1 MNRRG
6 LVVVET
12 HPVQYHAPVYRELG
26 RLGVAVTAIYGSDF
40 SVAGYTDPEF
50 QTHVAWDTDLLSGY
64 RSVFVSRVATGG
76 ATAPLAVTGGG
87 LRAALE
93 EARPSAIMILGY
105 GLRYHR
111 RAIWDATRS
120 GHPLLFR
127 GETTDHARARTRAE
141 EGLRNQLLRAL
152 YARCSRLLYIGTRS
166 REHFLRLGCPTERLV
181 FSPYCV
187 DGTSFRSTEA
197 DRAALR
203 GRIRSE
209 WGAGEDVAVVLFSGK
224 LVERKGCRLAL
235 DAVRELVERS
245 QRQVLLVYLG
255 DGPLRDELSKRAEA
269 PLEAPD
275 EPEAPDEEDGHPG
288 VRVLFAGFQN
298 QSALSAYFHGADV
311 LVLPSRH
318 SETWGLVVNEALSHG
333 LPCVVSDA
341 VGCAPDLVEAG
352 VTGEVA
358 ESGSVESLSH
368 ALRRGLVLARRLE
381 IRRQC
386 RAKVATFS
394 VGRAAAGIAE
404 AFFEVA
410 GSEGGARAAPGL
422 GG

>member
-1 MNRRG
+1 MTGRR
-6 LVVVET
+6 LLVVET

-26 RLGVAVTAIYGSDF
+26 RLGVPVTAIYGSDF

-76 ATAPLAVTGGG
+76 ATAPLGVTGGG

-105 GLRYHR
+105 GLRFHR
-111 RAIWDATRS
+111 RAIWAATRS
-120 GHPLLFR
+120 RHPLLFR
-127 GETTDHARARTRAE
+127 GETTDHARARTRPE
-141 EGLRNQLLRAL
+141 EALRNQLLRAL

-166 REHFLRLGCPTERLV
+166 REHFLRLGCPEERMV

-187 DGTSFRSTEA
+187 DGAAFRSTEP
-197 DRAALR
+197 DRTALR
-203 GRIRSE
+203 AQIRSA
-209 WGAGEDVAVVLFSGK
+209 WGAGDDVDVVLFSGK

-235 DAVRELVERS
+235 DAAGELAQRS
-245 QRQVLLVYLG
+245 PGRVLLVYLG
-255 DGPLRDELSKRAEA
+255 DGPLRDELRKRA
-269 PLEAPD
+269 
-275 EPEAPDEEDGHPG
+275 DGHPG
-288 VRVLFAGFQN
+288 LRVLFAGFQN
-298 QSALSAYFHGADV
+298 QSALSAYFHGADL

-333 LPCVVSDA
+333 LPCVVSDG

-358 ESGSVESLSH
+358 EAGNVESLSE
-368 ALRRGLVLARRLE
+368 ALRRGLVLARRPE
-381 IRRQC
+381 IREQC

-404 AFFEVA
+404 AFCAIA
-410 GSEGGARAAPGL
+410 GSEGAHAAPAGL

>member
-1 MNRRG
+1 MNSRR
-6 LVVVET
+6 LVVLET

-26 RLGVAVTAIYGSDF
+26 RLGVPVTAIYGSDF

-50 QTHVAWDTDLLSGY
+50 QTHFAWDTDLLSGY
-64 RSVFVSRVATGG
+64 RSVFVSRVAAGG
-76 ATAPLAVTGGG
+76 GTDPKGVTGDG

-105 GLRYHR
+105 GLRFHR
-111 RAIWDATRS
+111 RAIWAAARS

-127 GETTDHARARTRAE
+127 GETTDHARQRCRAE
-141 EGLRNQLLRAL
+141 EALRNQLLRAL

-166 REHFLRLGCPTERLV
+166 REHFLRLGCPGERMV

-187 DGTSFRSTEA
+187 DSTSFRSTEP
-197 DRAALR
+197 DRTALR
-203 GRIRSE
+203 ARIRSE
-209 WGAGEDVAVVLFSGK
+209 WDADDDVAVVLFSGK

-235 DAVRELVERS
+235 DAASELVQRS
-245 QRQVLLVYLG
+245 QGSVLLVFLG
-255 DGPLRDELSKRAEA
+255 DGPLRDELRKRA
-269 PLEAPD
+269 
-275 EPEAPDEEDGHPG
+275 DGHPG
-288 VRVLFAGFQN
+288 VRVFFAGFQN
-298 QSALSAYFHGADV
+298 QRALSAYFHGADL

-333 LPCVVSDA
+333 LPCVVSDG

-358 ESGSVESLSH
+358 ETGSVESLSE
-368 ALRRGLVLARRLE
+368 ALRRGLLLARRLE
-381 IRRQC
+381 IRQQC

-394 VGRAAAGIAE
+394 VGRAAAGVAE

-410 GSEGGARAAPGL
+410 GSEGGAHAAPADL

>member
-1 MNRRG
+1 MNGRR

-26 RLGVAVTAIYGSDF
+26 KLGVAVTAIYGSDF
-40 SVAGYTDPEF
+40 SIAGYTDPEF

-64 RSVFVSRVATGG
+64 RSVFVSRVAAGG
-76 ATAPLAVTGGG
+76 ATAPLGVTGDG

-105 GLRYHR
+105 RLRFHR
-111 RAIWDATRS
+111 RAIWAATRS

-127 GETTDHARARTRAE
+127 GETTDHARARSRPE
-141 EGLRNQLLRAL
+141 EALRNQLLRAL

-166 REHFLRLGCPTERLV
+166 REHFLRLGCPEERMV

-187 DGTSFRSTEA
+187 DGAAFRSTEP
-197 DRAALR
+197 DRTALR
-203 GRIRSE
+203 AEIRSA
-209 WGAGEDVAVVLFSGK
+209 WGAGDEVGVVLFSGK

-235 DAVRELVERS
+235 DAAGELAQRS
-245 QRQVLLVYLG
+245 HGRVLLVYLG
-255 DGPLRDELSKRAEA
+255 DGPLRDELQKRA
-269 PLEAPD
+269 
-275 EPEAPDEEDGHPG
+275 DGHPG
-288 VRVLFAGFQN
+288 LRVLFAGFQN
-298 QSALSAYFHGADV
+298 QSALSAYFHGADL

-333 LPCVVSDA
+333 LPCVVSDG

-358 ESGSVESLSH
+358 EGGNVESLSE
-368 ALRRGLVLARRLE
+368 ALRRGFLLARRPE
-381 IRRQC
+381 IREQC

-404 AFFEVA
+404 AFLAIA
-410 GSEGGARAAPGL
+410 GSEGGAPAAPAGL

>member
-1 MNRRG
+1 VNNRR

-26 RLGVAVTAIYGSDF
+26 RLGVPVTAIYGSDF

-50 QTHVAWDTDLLSGY
+50 QTHFAWDTDLLSGY
-64 RSVFVSRVATGG
+64 RSVFVSRVAAGG
-76 ATAPLAVTGGG
+76 ATEPKGVTGEG

-93 EARPSAIMILGY
+93 EARPCAIMILGY
-105 GLRYHR
+105 GLRFHR
-111 RAIWDATRS
+111 RAIWDAARS

-127 GETTDHARARTRAE
+127 GETTDHATARTRTE
-141 EGLRNQLLRAL
+141 EALRSQLLRAL

-166 REHFLRLGCPTERLV
+166 REHFLRLGCPPQRLV

-187 DGTSFRSTEA
+187 DATPFRSSEP

-203 GRIRSE
+203 AQIRSE
-209 WGAGEDVAVVLFSGK
+209 WGAGDDVAVVLFSGK

-235 DAVRELVERS
+235 DAAGELAKRS
-245 QRQVLLVYLG
+245 QGRVLLVYLG
-255 DGPLRDELSKRAEA
+255 DGPLREELQTRAH
-269 PLEAPD
+269 
-275 EPEAPDEEDGHPG
+275 GRPG
-288 VRVLFAGFQN
+288 LRVLFAGFQN
-298 QSALSAYFHGADV
+298 QSALSAYFHGADL

-333 LPCVVSDA
+333 LPCVVSDG

-358 ESGSVESLSH
+358 ETGSVEGLSE
-368 ALRRGLVLARRLE
+368 ALRRGLVLARRPE
-381 IRRQC
+381 IRQQC

-404 AFFEVA
+404 AFFAVA
-410 GSEGGARAAPGL
+410 SSEGGADATPAGL

>member
-1 MNRRG
+1 MNSRR

-26 RLGVAVTAIYGSDF
+26 RLGVPVTAIYGSDF

-50 QTHVAWDTDLLSGY
+50 QTHFAWDTDLLSGY
-64 RSVFVSRVATGG
+64 RSVFVSRVAAGG
-76 ATAPLAVTGGG
+76 ATAPLGVTGGG

-105 GLRYHR
+105 GLRFHR
-111 RAIWDATRS
+111 RAIWAAARS

-127 GETTDHARARTRAE
+127 GETTDHARARTRGE
-141 EGLRNQLLRAL
+141 EALRNQLLRAL

-166 REHFLRLGCPTERLV
+166 REHFLRLGCPQERMV

-187 DGTSFRSTEA
+187 DSTPFRSTEP
-197 DRAALR
+197 DRTALR
-203 GRIRSE
+203 AQIRSE
-209 WGAGEDVAVVLFSGK
+209 WGADDGVAVVLFSGK

-235 DAVRELVERS
+235 DAAGELVQRS
-245 QRQVLLVYLG
+245 QGRVLLVYLG
-255 DGPLRDELSKRAEA
+255 DGPLRGELQKRAA
-269 PLEAPD
+269 C
-275 EPEAPDEEDGHPG
+275 HPG
-288 VRVLFAGFQN
+288 VRVFFAGFQN
-298 QSALSAYFHGADV
+298 QSALSAYFHGADL

-333 LPCVVSDA
+333 LPCVVSDG
-341 VGCAPDLVEAG
+341 VGCALDLVEAG

-358 ESGSVESLSH
+358 ETGSVESLSE

-381 IRRQC
+381 IRQQC

-410 GSEGGARAAPGL
+410 GSEGGAHAAPADL